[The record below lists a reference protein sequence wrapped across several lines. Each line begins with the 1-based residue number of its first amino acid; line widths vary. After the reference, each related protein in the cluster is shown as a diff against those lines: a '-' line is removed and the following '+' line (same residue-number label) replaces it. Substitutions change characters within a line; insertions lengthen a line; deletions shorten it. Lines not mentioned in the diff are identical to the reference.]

1 MNEVNCM
8 SEEELRAHLKKMEK
22 NKEELK
28 FQEQRI
34 WKEEEEEDEQIYAAL
49 VGLEHMREYAGEN
62 EKIILLIDEQKSI
75 LDNIRLRKA
84 EFADEFKRQLQN
96 KNVCLRQ
103 GWHEHDLRQ
112 PEGLSAGSGNPAS
125 GAGGRCADRLQH
137 YRRGGSLQGC

>member
-75 LDNIRLRKA
+75 LDNIRFSYCRMRLSFIILPGNYSESPSAYDK
-84 EFADEFKRQLQN
+84 
-96 KNVCLRQ
+96 
-103 GWHEHDLRQ
+103 
-112 PEGLSAGSGNPAS
+112 PGLVLSG
-125 GAGGRCADRLQH
+125 CIV
-137 YRRGGSLQGC
+137 

>member
-75 LDNIRLRKA
+75 LDNIKI
-84 EFADEFKRQLQN
+84 EKSGIADEFKRQLQN
-96 KNVCLRQ
+96 KNSRIEEEIAEIDQRIREILM
-103 GWHEHDLRQ
+103 
-112 PEGLSAGSGNPAS
+112 SG
-125 GAGGRCADRLQH
+125 
-137 YRRGGSLQGC
+137 

>member
-75 LDNIRLRKA
+75 LDNIRLRKSLRKESKVVQTKKQYGDFSLTA
-84 EFADEFKRQLQN
+84 LSFASISIF
-96 KNVCLRQ
+96 
-103 GWHEHDLRQ
+103 
-112 PEGLSAGSGNPAS
+112 SG
-125 GAGGRCADRLQH
+125 
-137 YRRGGSLQGC
+137 

>member
-34 WKEEEEEDEQIYAAL
+34 WKEEEEDEQIYAAL

-62 EKIILLIDEQKSI
+62 EKIIFLIDEQKSI

-96 KNVCLRQ
+96 KNSRIEEEIAEIDQRIREILM
-103 GWHEHDLRQ
+103 
-112 PEGLSAGSGNPAS
+112 SG
-125 GAGGRCADRLQH
+125 
-137 YRRGGSLQGC
+137 

>member
-1 MNEVNCM
+1 VNEVNCM

-75 LDNIRLRKA
+75 LDNIRLRKSLRKESKVVQTKKQYGDFSLTA
-84 EFADEFKRQLQN
+84 LSFASISIF
-96 KNVCLRQ
+96 
-103 GWHEHDLRQ
+103 
-112 PEGLSAGSGNPAS
+112 SG
-125 GAGGRCADRLQH
+125 
-137 YRRGGSLQGC
+137 

>member
-1 MNEVNCM
+1 MSEINKM

-96 KNVCLRQ
+96 KNSRIEEEIAEIDQRIREILMSVNILVR
-103 GWHEHDLRQ
+103 
-112 PEGLSAGSGNPAS
+112 
-125 GAGGRCADRLQH
+125 
-137 YRRGGSLQGC
+137 

>member
-1 MNEVNCM
+1 MSEINKM

-49 VGLEHMREYAGEN
+49 VGLEHMREHAGEN
-62 EKIILLIDEQKSI
+62 EKIILLIDEQKSV

-96 KNVCLRQ
+96 KNSRIEEEIAEIDQRIREILM
-103 GWHEHDLRQ
+103 
-112 PEGLSAGSGNPAS
+112 SG
-125 GAGGRCADRLQH
+125 
-137 YRRGGSLQGC
+137 

>member
-1 MNEVNCM
+1 MSEINKM

-34 WKEEEEEDEQIYAAL
+34 WKEEEEDEQIYAAL

-96 KNVCLRQ
+96 KNSRIEEEIAEIDQRIREILM
-103 GWHEHDLRQ
+103 
-112 PEGLSAGSGNPAS
+112 SG
-125 GAGGRCADRLQH
+125 
-137 YRRGGSLQGC
+137 

>member
-1 MNEVNCM
+1 VNEVNCM

-75 LDNIRLRKA
+75 LDNIRLRKSLRK
-84 EFADEFKRQLQN
+84 ESKVVQT
-96 KNVCLRQ
+96 KNLKAAFSFTPPSIVSLTVCIYLLK
-103 GWHEHDLRQ
+103 GI
-112 PEGLSAGSGNPAS
+112 
-125 GAGGRCADRLQH
+125 
-137 YRRGGSLQGC
+137 

>member
-49 VGLEHMREYAGEN
+49 VGLEPVSYTHLTLPTTER
-62 EKIILLIDEQKSI
+62 
-75 LDNIRLRKA
+75 
-84 EFADEFKRQLQN
+84 
-96 KNVCLRQ
+96 V
-103 GWHEHDLRQ
+103 
-112 PEGLSAGSGNPAS
+112 
-125 GAGGRCADRLQH
+125 
-137 YRRGGSLQGC
+137 

>member
-1 MNEVNCM
+1 M
-8 SEEELRAHLKKMEK
+8 SEEELQAHLKKMEK

-75 LDNIRLRKA
+75 LETIRLRKA

-96 KNVCLRQ
+96 KNSRIEEEIAEIDQRIREILMSDIRDFSSRKRHML
-103 GWHEHDLRQ
+103 GIR
-112 PEGLSAGSGNPAS
+112 
-125 GAGGRCADRLQH
+125 
-137 YRRGGSLQGC
+137 

>member
-75 LDNIRLRKA
+75 LDNIRLRKSLRKESKVVQTKKQYGDFSLTA
-84 EFADEFKRQLQN
+84 LSFASISIFSGCTKRVNSIWTFNYDTLFII
-96 KNVCLRQ
+96 
-103 GWHEHDLRQ
+103 G
-112 PEGLSAGSGNPAS
+112 
-125 GAGGRCADRLQH
+125 
-137 YRRGGSLQGC
+137 

>member
-8 SEEELRAHLKKMEK
+8 SEEELRAYLKKMEK

-28 FQEQRI
+28 FQEQRV

-49 VGLEHMREYAGEN
+49 VGLERMREYAGEN

-75 LDNIRLRKA
+75 LDTIRLRKA

-96 KNVCLRQ
+96 KNSRIEEEIAEIDQRIREILM
-103 GWHEHDLRQ
+103 
-112 PEGLSAGSGNPAS
+112 SG
-125 GAGGRCADRLQH
+125 
-137 YRRGGSLQGC
+137 

>member
-75 LDNIRLRKA
+75 LDNIRLRKSLRK
-84 EFADEFKRQLQN
+84 ESKVVQTKNLKGCFFVYTNSDCFLNSLYISFK
-96 KNVCLRQ
+96 KVY
-103 GWHEHDLRQ
+103 D
-112 PEGLSAGSGNPAS
+112 
-125 GAGGRCADRLQH
+125 
-137 YRRGGSLQGC
+137 

>member
-75 LDNIRLRKA
+75 LDNIRLRKSLRK
-84 EFADEFKRQLQN
+84 ESKVVQT
-96 KNVCLRQ
+96 KNLKAAFSFTPTPIVSLTVCIYLLKVY
-103 GWHEHDLRQ
+103 D
-112 PEGLSAGSGNPAS
+112 
-125 GAGGRCADRLQH
+125 
-137 YRRGGSLQGC
+137 